1 MKVVNPLYY
10 PIAVLAGAIVLVVGV
25 RAKIPSLV
33 VVPVAVVLTLAG
45 STAIASQQPSPT
57 LDNPALERELQS
69 IRQQARVLAEKANSL
84 RLEAARLLTESTQI
98 TLLAG
103 IQYACD
109 RAGEL
114 PVKIDELAR
123 RMQGVDSLLAVSDLQ
138 QQLQEVENK
147 LQASSGTAQE
157 QFNKLS
163 ARLRHN
169 IQLAQQ
175 GLDARQAQV
184 ASLSTLIL
192 DAAGVLQAMQN
203 QLRTIDLADSS
214 QTEELQTLSDELR
227 LFQENV
233 DLLVSR

>member
-25 RAKIPSLV
+25 RTKIPSLV
-33 VVPVAVVLTLAG
+33 VVPVAVVVTIAG
-45 STAIASQQPSPT
+45 STAIASQEPSPT

-69 IRQQARVLAEKANSL
+69 VRQQARVLAQKADSL
-84 RLEAARLLTESTQI
+84 RLEATRLLTESTQI
-98 TLLAG
+98 SLLAG

-114 PVKIDELAR
+114 PVKIDELAH

-138 QQLQEVENK
+138 QQLQAVESK
-147 LQASSGTAQE
+147 LQASSGSAQE

-163 ARLRHN
+163 ASLRRN

-175 GLDARQAQV
+175 GQDARQAQV

-214 QTEELQTLSDELR
+214 ETVELQTLSDELR